1 MKNYN
6 IELTQES
13 LESIANAV
21 INGSH
26 KSNKALEKALRGL
39 MMDDPE
45 IRKAVVE
52 GFMGHTPNHTKG
64 IKPGDIVVVKKS
76 KYFIND
82 YDVEQNEIEGY
93 IIPLTSSSYES
104 HYVVGKVLSVVPES
118 KSSTFELVYKLI
130 DKNGKTVNSYETVA
144 SSYVKP
150 FETLNDGKD

>member
-6 IELTQES
+6 IELTQKS

-52 GFMGHTPNHTKG
+52 GFMGH
-64 IKPGDIVVVKKS
+64 
-76 KYFIND
+76 
-82 YDVEQNEIEGY
+82 
-93 IIPLTSSSYES
+93 S
-104 HYVVGKVLSVVPES
+104 H
-118 KSSTFELVYKLI
+118 
-130 DKNGKTVNSYETVA
+130 
-144 SSYVKP
+144 
-150 FETLNDGKD
+150 